1 MVSDIK
7 LHLYSGAGNL
17 FLLADGRR
25 GHCVPEDIKALQT
38 VETITD
44 LCSKHGTD
52 GLMVLEDC
60 EGYDFR
66 MVYYNP
72 DGSGGMMCG
81 NGGRCIVAFAV
92 DLGVSMAGDKY
103 VFEAPDGL
111 HEAEILGIRD
121 GVKTVRL
128 KMIDVAA
135 IDRHEALGVDVPSD
149 GYFLNTGTRHYVRFI
164 DDVDALDLETEG
176 RAIRWAEEFAPVG
189 TNVNYVTPR
198 QTAEGTLLDVRT
210 FEKGVERETQACGT
224 GIVASAISAY
234 THGITP
240 TDKGESVRYA
250 IKARGGDL
258 AVDFVPAQIAVSVY
272 LTGPA
277 VELPL

>member
-1 MVSDIK
+1 MVSDIR

-17 FLLADGRR
+17 FLLADGRK
-25 GHCVPEDIKALQT
+25 GHCVEEDIKALQT
-38 VETITD
+38 VDTIQE
-44 LCSKHGTD
+44 LCARHGTD
-52 GLMVLEDC
+52 GLMVIEDC
-60 EGYDFR
+60 GGHDFR

-81 NGGRCIVAFAV
+81 NGGRCIVAFAA
-92 DLGVSMAGDKY
+92 DLGVAMKGEKY
-103 VFEAPDGL
+103 MFEAPDGL
-111 HEAEILGIRD
+111 HEAEILSTRD

-135 IDRHEALGVDVPSD
+135 IDRHESLEVKVPSD

-164 DDVDALDLETEG
+164 NDVDTLDLETEG
-176 RAIRWAEEFAPVG
+176 RAIRWAGEFAPAG

-198 QTAEGTLLDVRT
+198 QTDGGTLLDVRT

-224 GIVASAISAY
+224 GIVASAIAAY

-250 IKARGGDL
+250 VKARGGDL

>member
-1 MVSDIK
+1 MVSDIT

-17 FLLADGRR
+17 FLLADGRQ

-38 VETITD
+38 VETITE
-44 LCSKHGTD
+44 LCSRHGTD

-92 DLGVSMAGDKY
+92 DLGVSMAGEKY

-111 HEAEILGIRD
+111 HEAEILAIRD

-234 THGITP
+234 THGVTP

>member
-1 MVSDIK
+1 MISDIR

-17 FLLADGRR
+17 FLLADGRE

-38 VETITD
+38 VDTITE
-44 LCSKHGTD
+44 LCSAHGTD
-52 GLMVLEDC
+52 GLMVIEDC

-81 NGGRCIVAFAV
+81 NGGRCIVAFAA
-92 DLGVSMAGDKY
+92 DLGIQMKGDRY

-111 HEAEILGIRD
+111 HEAEILGVSG
-121 GVKTVRL
+121 GVKTIRL
-128 KMIDVAA
+128 KMIDVTA
-135 IDRHEALGVDVPSD
+135 IEKYDSLEVGVPSD

-164 DDVDALDLETEG
+164 DDVDSLDLETEG
-176 RAIRWAEEFAPVG
+176 RAIRMAHEFAPTG

-198 QTAEGTLLDVRT
+198 QTARGMLLDVRT

-224 GIVASAISAY
+224 GIVASAIAAY
-234 THGITP
+234 THGITAAA
-240 TDKGESVRYA
+240 TGQSVHYA
-250 IKARGGDL
+250 VKARGGDL
-258 AVDFVPAQIAVSVY
+258 AVDFVPAQIAVDVY

>member
-17 FLLADGRR
+17 FLLADGRK
-25 GHCVPEDIKALQT
+25 GHCVPGDIAALQEVGT
-38 VETITD
+38 VTE

-52 GLMVLEDC
+52 GLMVIEDC

-81 NGGRCIVAFAV
+81 NGGRCIVAFAY
-92 DLGVSMAGDKY
+92 DLGVSMKGDKY
-103 VFEAPDGL
+103 MFEAPDGL
-111 HEAEILGIRD
+111 HEAQILNIKD

-128 KMIDVAA
+128 KMIDVAE
-135 IDRHEALGVDVPSD
+135 IDRHEVLEVDVPSD

-164 DDVDALDLETEG
+164 DDVDSLDIETEG
-176 RAIRWAEEFAPVG
+176 RAIRWAKEFAPAG
-189 TNVNYVTPR
+189 TNVNYVTAR
-198 QTAEGTLLDVRT
+198 QTSGGTLLDVRT

-224 GIVASAISAY
+224 GIVASAIAAY
-234 THGITP
+234 THGIIP
-240 TDKGESVRYA
+240 TGSSKSVSYA